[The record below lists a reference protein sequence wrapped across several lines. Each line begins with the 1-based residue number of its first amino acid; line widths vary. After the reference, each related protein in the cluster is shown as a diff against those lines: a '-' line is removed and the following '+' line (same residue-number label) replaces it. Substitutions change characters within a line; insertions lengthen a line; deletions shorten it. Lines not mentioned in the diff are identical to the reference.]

1 MTSPDTDIQ
10 AAVPAPAP
18 AKAAPS
24 EARLR
29 ANRLNAQKSP
39 GPKTV
44 EGKKRSCLNAT
55 RHGILSQTI
64 HFPEEE
70 MNAYT
75 EFCESYVA
83 DLKPVGT
90 LETELAKAC
99 ADLQFRLHRCS
110 AAEHNMFA
118 IGFEENG
125 NRWETGHPESHT
137 ALAMAE
143 TLRSN
148 ANPIATLSLYEQ
160 RINRRFLQTL
170 KQLREIQAE
179 RRAIEQEQLKELCL
193 IAASHP
199 EEIESIT
206 PERFGFVCSNR
217 DWSFY
222 RERSRLLN
230 NANLI
235 GQATRSARR
244 APGCRS

>member
-1 MTSPDTDIQ
+1 MLNNSDAELQ
-10 AAVPAPAP
+10 AALPAPAP
-18 AKAAPS
+18 VNAPPS

-29 ANRLNAQKSP
+29 ANRLNAQNSK
-39 GPKTV
+39 GPTSV

-55 RHGILSQTI
+55 RHGILSQTV

-70 MNAYT
+70 MKAYT
-75 EFCESYVA
+75 EFCERYVA
-83 DLKPVGT
+83 DLKPVGV
-90 LETELAKAC
+90 LETELANAC

-125 NRWETGHPESHT
+125 NLWETGHPESHT

-179 RRAIEQEQLKELCL
+179 RRSLEQTQLKELCL

-199 EEIESIT
+199 EEIENIT
-206 PERFGFVCSNR
+206 PERFGFVCSSR
-217 DWSFY
+217 DWAFFWK
-222 RERSRLLN
+222 RMLLQ
-230 NANLI
+230 NAPPNSINAHEIL
-235 GQATRSARR
+235 TRA
-244 APGCRS
+244 A

>member
-1 MTSPDTDIQ
+1 MSQSDEKQ
-10 AAVPAPAP
+10 SMC
-18 AKAAPS
+18 S
-24 EARLR
+24 EARRR
-29 ANRLNAQKSP
+29 ANRLNAKSSSGPKSP
-39 GPKTV
+39 

-70 MNAYT
+70 MKAYT
-75 EFCESYVA
+75 EFCERYVA
-83 DLKPVGT
+83 GLQPVGA

-125 NRWETGHPESHT
+125 NCWETGHPESHS
-137 ALAMAE
+137 ALALAE

-148 ANPIATLSLYEQ
+148 PNPIATLSLYEQ

-179 RRAIEQEQLKELCL
+179 RRQLEQTQLKELCL

-199 EEIESIT
+199 EETENIT
-206 PERFGFVCSNR
+206 PERFGFVCSSR
-217 DWSFY
+217 DWAFY
-222 RERSRLLN
+222 RDRFHLMN
-230 NANLI
+230 PVAH
-235 GQATRSARR
+235 ASA
-244 APGCRS
+244 CRGELKLTT

>member
-1 MTSPDTDIQ
+1 MQQSDTELQ
-10 AAVPAPAP
+10 AAAPSPAPEKP
-18 AKAAPS
+18 ACS

-29 ANRLNAQKSP
+29 ANRLNAQNSS
-39 GPKTV
+39 GPKSV
-44 EGKKRSCLNAT
+44 EGKKRSSLNAT

-70 MNAYT
+70 MIAYT
-75 EFCESYVA
+75 EFCERYVA
-83 DLKPVGT
+83 GLQPVGV
-90 LETELAKAC
+90 LETELANAC

-143 TLRSN
+143 TLRTN

-160 RINRRFLQTL
+160 RLHRRFSQTL

-179 RRAIEQEQLKELCL
+179 RRALEQEQLKELCL

-199 EEIESIT
+199 EEIENIT
-206 PERFGFVCSNR
+206 PERVGFVCSNR
-217 DWSFY
+217 DWSFFWK
-222 RERSRLLN
+222 RMLLQ
-230 NANLI
+230 NAPPNSINAHEIL
-235 GQATRSARR
+235 TRA
-244 APGCRS
+244 A

>member
-1 MTSPDTDIQ
+1 MPQSDEKQSTC
-10 AAVPAPAP
+10 
-18 AKAAPS
+18 S

-29 ANRLNAQKSP
+29 ANRLNAQNSP

-70 MNAYT
+70 MKAYT
-75 EFCESYVA
+75 EFCERYVA
-83 DLKPVGT
+83 GLQPVGT
-90 LETELAKAC
+90 LEIELANAC

-160 RINRRFLQTL
+160 RIHRRFVQTV
-170 KQLREIQAE
+170 KQFREIQAE
-179 RRAIEQEQLKELCL
+179 RRSLEQTQLKELCL

-199 EEIESIT
+199 EETENIT
-206 PERFGFVCSNR
+206 PERFGFVCSSR
-217 DWSFY
+217 DWAFY
-222 RERSRLLN
+222 RERSRLLST
-230 NANLI
+230 AHYPKL
-235 GQATRSARR
+235 QKQRKR
-244 APGCRS
+244 

>member
-1 MTSPDTDIQ
+1 MSPLNSEIES
-10 AAVPAPAP
+10 
-18 AKAAPS
+18 AAPTKPTCS

-29 ANRLNAQKSP
+29 ANRLNAQNSS
-39 GPKTV
+39 GPKSV

-64 HFPEEE
+64 HLPEEE

-75 EFCESYVA
+75 EFCERYVA
-83 DLKPVGT
+83 DLKPVGAV
-90 LETELAKAC
+90 ETELANAC

-148 ANPIATLSLYEQ
+148 SNPIATLSLYEQ
-160 RINRRFLQTL
+160 RINRRFQQTL

-179 RRAIEQEQLKELCL
+179 RRSLEQTQLKELCL

-199 EEIESIT
+199 EEIENIT
-206 PERFGFVCSNR
+206 PERVGFVCSSR
-217 DWSFY
+217 DFAFFWK
-222 RERSRLLN
+222 RMLLQ
-230 NANLI
+230 NAPPNSINVHEIL
-235 GQATRSARR
+235 TRA
-244 APGCRS
+244 A

>member
-1 MTSPDTDIQ
+1 MSHSDEM
-10 AAVPAPAP
+10 
-18 AKAAPS
+18 KSAPS

-29 ANRLNAQKSP
+29 ANRLNAQNSS
-39 GPKTV
+39 GPKSV

-64 HFPEEE
+64 HLPEEE
-70 MNAYT
+70 MTAYT
-75 EFCESYVA
+75 EFCERFVA
-83 DLKPVGT
+83 DLKPVGA
-90 LETELAKAC
+90 LETELANAC

-148 ANPIATLSLYEQ
+148 PNPIATLSLYEQ
-160 RINRRFLQTL
+160 RINRRFQQTL

-179 RRAIEQEQLKELCL
+179 RHALEQTQLRELCL

-199 EEIESIT
+199 EEIENIT
-206 PERFGFVCSNR
+206 PERFGFVCSSR
-217 DWSFY
+217 DWAFFWK
-222 RERSRLLN
+222 RMLLQ
-230 NANLI
+230 NAPPNSINAHEILC
-235 GQATRSARR
+235 R
-244 APGCRS
+244 AA

>member
-1 MTSPDTDIQ
+1 MFGSDTEIQ
-10 AAVPAPAP
+10 AAVPAPAK
-18 AKAAPS
+18 AKRAPS

-29 ANRLNAQKSP
+29 ANRLNAKNSS
-39 GPKTV
+39 GPKSV

-64 HFPEEE
+64 HLPEEE
-70 MNAYT
+70 MTAYT
-75 EFCESYVA
+75 EFCERYVA
-83 DLKPVGT
+83 DLKPVGVV
-90 LETELAKAC
+90 ETELAKAC

-148 ANPIATLSLYEQ
+148 SNPIATLSLYEQ

-179 RRAIEQEQLKELCL
+179 RRSLEQTQLKELCL

-199 EEIESIT
+199 EEIENIT
-206 PERFGFVCSNR
+206 PERFGFVCSNH
-217 DWSFY
+217 DWAFY

-230 NANLI
+230 NASLI
-235 GQATRSARR
+235 GQAARSARPAVAR
-244 APGCRS
+244 RR

>member
-1 MTSPDTDIQ
+1 MSQLNAEIQ
-10 AAVPAPAP
+10 AAVPAPAK
-18 AKAAPS
+18 AKREPS

-29 ANRLNAQKSP
+29 ANRLNAQNSK
-39 GPKTV
+39 GPTSV

-70 MNAYT
+70 MKAYT
-75 EFCESYVA
+75 EFCDRYVA

-90 LETELAKAC
+90 LETELANAC

-110 AAEHNMFA
+110 AAEHNLFA

-160 RINRRFLQTL
+160 RLHRRFSQTL

-179 RRAIEQEQLKELCL
+179 RRALEQAQLKELCL

-199 EEIESIT
+199 EEIENIT
-206 PERFGFVCSNR
+206 PERVGFVCSNR
-217 DWSFY
+217 DWAFFWK
-222 RERSRLLN
+222 RMLLQ
-230 NANLI
+230 NAPPNTINAHEIL
-235 GQATRSARR
+235 TRA
-244 APGCRS
+244 A

>member
-1 MTSPDTDIQ
+1 MVNTESDIQ

-18 AKAAPS
+18 EKPTCS

-29 ANRLNAQKSP
+29 ANRLNAQNSS
-39 GPKTV
+39 GPKSV

-64 HFPEEE
+64 HLPEEE
-70 MNAYT
+70 MTAYT
-75 EFCESYVA
+75 EFCERFVA
-83 DLKPVGT
+83 DLKPVGA

-99 ADLQFRLHRCS
+99 ADLQFRLNRCS

-148 ANPIATLSLYEQ
+148 RNPIATLSLYEQ

-179 RRAIEQEQLKELCL
+179 RRSLEQTQLKELCL

-199 EEIESIT
+199 EEIENIT
-206 PERFGFVCSNR
+206 PERVGFVCSNR
-217 DWSFY
+217 DWAFFWK
-222 RERSRLLN
+222 RMLLQ
-230 NANLI
+230 NAPPHSINAHEIL
-235 GQATRSARR
+235 TRA
-244 APGCRS
+244 A

>member
-1 MTSPDTDIQ
+1 MSQLETETQ
-10 AAVPAPAP
+10 AAVPTPSPVKPAC
-18 AKAAPS
+18 S

-29 ANRLNAQKSP
+29 ANRLNAQNSS
-39 GPKTV
+39 GPKSV
-44 EGKKRSCLNAT
+44 EGKKRSSLNAT

-75 EFCESYVA
+75 EFCERYVA

-90 LETELAKAC
+90 LETELANAC

-143 TLRSN
+143 TLRTN

-160 RINRRFLQTL
+160 RLHRR
-170 KQLREIQAE
+170 
-179 RRAIEQEQLKELCL
+179 
-193 IAASHP
+193 
-199 EEIESIT
+199 
-206 PERFGFVCSNR
+206 
-217 DWSFY
+217 
-222 RERSRLLN
+222 
-230 NANLI
+230 
-235 GQATRSARR
+235 
-244 APGCRS
+244 

>member
-1 MTSPDTDIQ
+1 MSHPNETKS
-10 AAVPAPAP
+10 
-18 AKAAPS
+18 APS

-29 ANRLNAQKSP
+29 ANRLNAQNSS
-39 GPKTV
+39 GPKSV

-70 MNAYT
+70 MKAYT
-75 EFCESYVA
+75 EFCERYVA
-83 DLKPVGT
+83 GLAPVGV

-125 NRWETGHPESHT
+125 NHWETGHPESHT

-160 RINRRFLQTL
+160 RIHRRFVQTL
-170 KQLREIQAE
+170 KQLREVQAE
-179 RRAIEQEQLKELCL
+179 RRVLEQAQLKELCL

-199 EEIESIT
+199 EEIENIT
-206 PERFGFVCSNR
+206 PERVGFVCSSR
-217 DWSFY
+217 DWAFFWK
-222 RERSRLLN
+222 RMLLQ
-230 NANLI
+230 NAPPNTVNAHEIL
-235 GQATRSARR
+235 TRA
-244 APGCRS
+244 A

>member
-1 MTSPDTDIQ
+1 MSQPNETKSG
-10 AAVPAPAP
+10 
-18 AKAAPS
+18 PS

-29 ANRLNAQKSP
+29 ANRLNAKNSS
-39 GPKTV
+39 GPKSV

-55 RHGILSQTI
+55 RHGILSQTV

-70 MNAYT
+70 MKAYT
-75 EFCESYVA
+75 EFCERYVA
-83 DLKPVGT
+83 GLKPVGS
-90 LETELAKAC
+90 LETELANAC
-99 ADLQFRLHRCS
+99 ADLQFRLHHCS

-160 RINRRFLQTL
+160 RIHRRFLQTL

-179 RRAIEQEQLKELCL
+179 RRVLEQTQLKELCL

-199 EEIESIT
+199 EEIENIT
-206 PERFGFVCSNR
+206 PERFGFVCSSR
-217 DWSFY
+217 DFAFFWK
-222 RERSRLLN
+222 RMLLQ
-230 NANLI
+230 NAPPNTVNAHEIL
-235 GQATRSARR
+235 TRA
-244 APGCRS
+244 A

>member
-1 MTSPDTDIQ
+1 
-10 AAVPAPAP
+10 
-18 AKAAPS
+18 
-24 EARLR
+24 
-29 ANRLNAQKSP
+29 
-39 GPKTV
+39 
-44 EGKKRSCLNAT
+44 
-55 RHGILSQTI
+55 GILSQTI

-70 MNAYT
+70 MKAYT
-75 EFCESYVA
+75 EFCERYVA
-83 DLKPVGT
+83 GLQPVGV
-90 LETELAKAC
+90 LETELANAC

-160 RINRRFLQTL
+160 RIHRRFLQTL

-179 RRAIEQEQLKELCL
+179 RRSLEQTQLKELCL

-199 EEIESIT
+199 EEIENIT
-206 PERFGFVCSNR
+206 PERFGFVCSSR
-217 DWSFY
+217 DFASFWK
-222 RERSRLLN
+222 RMLLQ
-230 NANLI
+230 NAPPNSVNAHEIL
-235 GQATRSARR
+235 TRA
-244 APGCRS
+244 A